1 MALLT
6 SYVALHK
13 LLNLSETQFPS
24 LQNGNNNVYF
34 SRIDEKLKWND
45 RQKVPGREEA
55 GGQKVA
61 TIVSSE
67 SSIS

>member
-1 MALLT
+1 MSCGVQQSWAGVLMALLT

-34 SRIDEKLKWND
+34 SRIDEKLK
-45 RQKVPGREEA
+45 
-55 GGQKVA
+55 
-61 TIVSSE
+61 
-67 SSIS
+67 